1 MYEKEIGSILASEKL
16 IDVESWNY
24 AISVCQFTGAT
35 YNYNLFRHRLCKV
48 QRRPPL
54 YKGKDV
60 DQMACLGELVNKY
73 FPWEFKI
80 SMQVYVMWLPL
91 ILNTALPLALLLTLN
106 SFIYARLATV
116 RQMQRHKYKYFLL
129 FLIFLSLCPPFAST
143 PSPYFLNTLLAKFQS
158 IESTPTSPHQLRSRM
173 RRSQEGT
180 LRRRERRMAR

>member
-1 MYEKEIGSILASEKL
+1 
-16 IDVESWNY
+16 
-24 AISVCQFTGAT
+24 
-35 YNYNLFRHRLCKV
+35 
-48 QRRPPL
+48 
-54 YKGKDV
+54 
-60 DQMACLGELVNKY
+60 MACLGELVNKY

-116 RQMQRHKYKYFLL
+116 RQIQIHKYTNTKIHKYKYTNIQTYKYTNTAPPHAQ
-129 FLIFLSLCPPFAST
+129 LIHICKAHHGETNTNTNRQAHKYTNTAPPQSKA
-143 PSPYFLNTLLAKFQS
+143 LNQLQH
-158 IESTPTSPHQLRSRM
+158 HQLRSRM